1 MSIQFFIPGVP
12 VAKGRPRMTKTGH
25 TYTPKKTEEYE
36 KLVKQSFI
44 TACGGNRITDKPVV
58 VNILFRMPIPKSCT
72 KKQIAEMEANLQ
84 KPAKRPDIDNLIK
97 AVLDGL
103 NGVAYFD
110 DKQVVAISA
119 AKVYGAVSG
128 TKVSIDELN

>member
-1 MSIQFFIPGVP
+1 MAINFFIPGVP

-36 KLVKQSFI
+36 ELVKLSYA
-44 TACGGNRITDKPVV
+44 TACGNLITDKPVA
-58 VNILFRMPIPKSCT
+58 VNILFRMPIPKSCS
-72 KKQIAEMEANLQ
+72 KKQVTEMEANLQ

>member
-1 MSIQFFIPGVP
+1 MSINFFIPGVP

-36 KLVKQSFI
+36 ELVKQSYLM
-44 TACGGNRITDKPVV
+44 ACGNRITDRPVAI
-58 VNILFRMPIPKSCT
+58 NILFQMPIPKSCS
-72 KKQIAEMEANLQ
+72 KKQMAAMEANLQ

-103 NGVAYFD
+103 NGVAYMD
-110 DKQVVAISA
+110 DKQVVAITA